1 MARTPIHPGEI
12 LAEQL
17 GELGLSVR
25 RFAADIDVPA
35 NRISQ
40 IVRGSRAVTAD
51 TALRLGHY
59 FGTDPRFWLNLQQ
72 SYELRLAKRIAAKR
86 IARLPRLKRL
96 PAPAPAE

>member
-17 GELGLSVR
+17 GELGMSVR
-25 RFAADIDVPA
+25 QFASEIDVPA

-40 IVRGSRAVTAD
+40 LLRGSRAVTAD

-59 FGTDPRFWLNLQQ
+59 FRTDPRFWLNLQQ
-72 SYELRLAKRIAAKR
+72 SYELRLAQNRAAKR
-86 IARLPRLKRL
+86 IARLPRLKRAAV
-96 PAPAPAE
+96 PVKAA

>member
-17 GELGLSVR
+17 RELGLTVR
-25 RFAADIDVPA
+25 HFAAEIEVPP

-40 IVRGSRAVTAD
+40 IVRGMRAVTAD

-59 FGTDPRFWLNLQQ
+59 FRTDPRFWLNLQQ
-72 SYELRLAKRIAAKR
+72 SYELRLAERAAAKH
-86 IARLPRLKRL
+86 IARLPRLKR
-96 PAPAPAE
+96 AVAEAA